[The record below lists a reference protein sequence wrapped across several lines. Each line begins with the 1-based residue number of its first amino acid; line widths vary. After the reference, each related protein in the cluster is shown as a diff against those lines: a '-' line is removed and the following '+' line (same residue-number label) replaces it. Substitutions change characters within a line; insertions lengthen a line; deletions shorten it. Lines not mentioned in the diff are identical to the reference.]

1 MSKLLS
7 SFAFA
12 TLASLSFA
20 GPATGSVTFA
30 NGKPAGGAVIFLQ
43 GDAKSAPMK
52 NAVVDQRDH
61 KFIPHVSVVTVG
73 TEVKFPNN
81 DTVFHNVFTEYHAAK
96 FDLGMYARGKSKKQ
110 TFDRA
115 GVAVLMCSVH
125 PEMSAYVVV
134 VDTPYYAIAD
144 GKGRFSI
151 PNVPAGKY
159 RAQVWHESG
168 EKTTEDVTVS
178 EGGTIT
184 LKTHR

>member
-1 MSKLLS
+1 MIKLAPSIALA
-7 SFAFA
+7 AFA
-12 TLASLSFA
+12 ALSYA
-20 GPATGSVTFA
+20 GPATGTVTFG
-30 NGKPAGGAVIFLQ
+30 NGKPAAGAVIFLQ
-43 GDAKSAPMK
+43 GEAKSAPLKGAM
-52 NAVVDQRDH
+52 VDQRDH

-73 TEVKFPNN
+73 TEVNFPNN
-81 DTVFHNVFTEYHAAK
+81 DTVFHNVFTEYHASK
-96 FDLGMYARGKSKKQ
+96 FDLGMYPRGKSKKQ

-134 VDTPYYAIAD
+134 VDTPYYAVAD
-144 GKGRFSI
+144 GKGRFTI

-168 EKTTEDVTVS
+168 EKATEDVTVS

>member
-1 MSKLLS
+1 MLTLLS
-7 SFAFA
+7 TLSLVA
-12 TLASLSFA
+12 TVAFA
-20 GPATGSVTFA
+20 GPAKGTVSLS
-30 NGKPAGGAVIFLQ
+30 NGRAAGKAVVFLQ
-43 GDAKSAPMK
+43 GDAKSSPMK

-61 KFIPHVSVVTVG
+61 QFLPHVSVVTVG
-73 TEVKFPNN
+73 TKVQFPNN

-96 FDLGMYARGKSKKQ
+96 FDLGMYPRGKSKYQ
-110 TFDRA
+110 MFDRP

-144 GKGRFSI
+144 GKGKFTI

-168 EKTTEDVTVS
+168 EKTTEEVTVS
-178 EGGTIT
+178 DGGTIE